1 MLKYHEF
8 SRGANQFKLQSG
20 KTLNIIDLLHVF
32 IISMAKLRNPDSLRG
47 VYGYSLILYRSTIT
61 DCPKTNKLKWRT
73 VISTNETD
81 PEEFKKN
88 HRMKYY

>member
-1 MLKYHEF
+1 MNLVVVLINSSCSVEKH
-8 SRGANQFKLQSG
+8 L
-20 KTLNIIDLLHVF
+20 IDLLHVF

-47 VYGYSLILYRSTIT
+47 VYGYSLIVYRGTIT
-61 DCPKTNKLKWRT
+61 DCPKQTKWRK
-73 VISTNETD
+73 VISTNETN